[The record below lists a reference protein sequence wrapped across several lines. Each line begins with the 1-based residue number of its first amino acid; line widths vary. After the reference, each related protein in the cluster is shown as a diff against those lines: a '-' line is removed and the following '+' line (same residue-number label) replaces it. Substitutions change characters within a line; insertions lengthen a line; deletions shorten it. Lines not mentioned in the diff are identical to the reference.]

1 MARLKVLVLALLAAV
16 LAGAAPRPARAAK
29 NPVVVMVTSM
39 GTIEMELYPDKAPIT
54 VKNFLGYVKKGH
66 YNGTIFHRVI
76 KTFMVQGGGMTADM
90 KEKSTGAGIK
100 NESGNGLKNDR
111 GMVAMARTSD
121 PNSATAQFFINVVD
135 NGFLNKD
142 QARDGVGYAV
152 FGKVI
157 KGMDVVD
164 KIRDVPTGPGDVP
177 TKTVT
182 IKSATVR

>member
-1 MARLKVLVLALLAAV
+1 MALLRIGLLVFLAAV
-16 LAGAAPRPARAAK
+16 LAGAAPQPAQAGK
-29 NPVVVMVTSM
+29 NPVVGMVTSM
-39 GTIEMELYPDKAPIT
+39 GTIEMELYPDKAPVT
-54 VKNFLGYVKKGH
+54 VKNFESYVKKGH

-76 KTFMVQGGGMTADM
+76 KGFMVQGGGMTADM
-90 KEKSTGAGIK
+90 KEKSTDPPIK

-157 KGMDVVD
+157 KGMDVVE
-164 KIRDVPTGPGDVP
+164 KIRNVPTGPGDVP
-177 TKTVT
+177 TKTVV
-182 IKSATVR
+182 IKSATLK